1 MNKITFPSIKM
12 NFFKNQET
20 TNQNQTQ
27 NAQQSIFTNNPFKI
41 SFKSALNAD
50 MFQNSSLKEENSTNF
65 VIKKIAE
72 FTQRFNAGM
81 EIVRNR
87 TKEMFQPVIS
97 FAGKVKEGYS
107 TLNSITISDTMHAIG
122 KEISLL
128 TLDKDVRKYV
138 KMPTYELRGLL
149 EEELKA

>member
-1 MNKITFPSIKM
+1 MNKITFPSIKV
-12 NFFKNQET
+12 NFFKTQET
-20 TNQNQTQ
+20 NQQQTQ
-27 NAQQSIFTNNPFKI
+27 NAQQPAFSNNPFKI

-65 VIKKIAE
+65 VMKKIAE

-81 EIVRNR
+81 EIARNKTR
-87 TKEMFQPVIS
+87 EMFQPVIS
-97 FAGKVKEGYS
+97 FAGKVKEGYN
-107 TLNSITISDTMHAIG
+107 TLNSITLTDAMHSIG